1 MGIVAIIL
9 SAGYSSRMG
18 EFKPLL
24 TFGNAT
30 VLERDIFLFRDSGI
44 DDVRVVIGHRA
55 DDLLPLLKRMK
66 ARPVINERFSEG
78 MYSSVKAGVAS
89 LSDDTEAFFLLPVD
103 IPLVGRRTISLL
115 VESFHKGCGNIL
127 YPSFYGK
134 RGHPPLISTRYRND
148 ILAWN
153 GEGGLKSFLSSH
165 DDEAVHVE
173 TEDESI
179 LQDMDTLVEYDR
191 LRSAWRKKEIPAADE
206 CEKLMKKTFGADI
219 PLMEHCRK
227 VSKLAV
233 FLAKKLNESG
243 LRLDPDLI
251 EAASLLHDLAKGR
264 ANHAAEGARILD
276 QMGYHEIAR
285 IVGAHM
291 DITIADGKPVEAAE
305 ILYLADKMT
314 SRNRYVTLQE
324 RFQARLASSSSSPEI
339 LLSVNTRLENAR
351 KIQTRLERHLKRPL
365 YEILEEKGFLP
376 SQCS

>member
-24 TFGNAT
+24 TFGDAT
-30 VLERDIFLFRDSGI
+30 VLERDIFLFRDAGI

-55 DDLLPLLKRMK
+55 DDLLPLVERMK
-66 ARPVINERFSEG
+66 ACPVINERFSEG

-89 LSDDTEAFFLLPVD
+89 LGDDIEAFFLLPVD
-103 IPLVGRRTISLL
+103 IPLVSRRTISLL
-115 VESFHKGCGNIL
+115 VESFHKGCGNII

-153 GEGGLKSFLSSH
+153 GEGGLKSFLSRR

-179 LQDMDTLVEYDR
+179 LLDMDTLVEYDR

-206 CEKLMKKTFGADI
+206 CEKLMKKTFGADM

-233 FLAKKLNESG
+233 FLAKKLKESG

-264 ANHAAEGARILD
+264 PNHAAEGARILD

-291 DITIADGKPVEAAE
+291 DITIADEKPVEAAE

-314 SRNRYVTLQE
+314 SRNRYVTLRE
-324 RFQARLASSSSSPEI
+324 RFQARLVSSSSSPEI
-339 LLSVNTRLENAR
+339 LLAVKTRLENAR

-365 YEILEEKGFLP
+365 DEILEENGFLP
-376 SQCS
+376 RLGS